1 MTFTTRSGKKFE
13 LDAVIFHKESKTLQH
28 PNKPMIFFP
37 IPAGLPTTPWNLTK
51 ALRAKGVTMN

>member
-1 MTFTTRSGKKFE
+1 MTFTTKLGKKID
-13 LDAVIFHKESKTLQH
+13 LDTVQFHAGSKTLQH

-37 IPAGLPTTPWNLTK
+37 IPTGLPTDFWKLTK